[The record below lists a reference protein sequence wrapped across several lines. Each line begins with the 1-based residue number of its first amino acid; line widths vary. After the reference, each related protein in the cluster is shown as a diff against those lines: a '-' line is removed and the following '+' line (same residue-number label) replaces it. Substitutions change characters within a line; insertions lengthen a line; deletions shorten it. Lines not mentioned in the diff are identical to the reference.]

1 MHRNKVLKQNCKLSS
16 FEYTTPVS
24 VNPVQQAEYLD
35 FAKSAARAAGAVI
48 LPYFRSG
55 ADGLGLENKLQQG
68 FDPVTLADR
77 QAEQVIRQHITERY
91 PEHGIYGEEFG
102 LQSGDG
108 LTWVIDPIDGTRAFM
123 SGMLHWGVLLAL
135 FDGEKPI
142 VGVLYQ
148 PYTDELFFGD
158 GSSAGFQRGDQEM
171 PLNTGATTDLAQS
184 ILCTTGTEWLD
195 QDAVARYQNLA
206 STVQLSCKGGDCYLF
221 ALVAMGQMHIGL
233 DGSLNPYDIQALI
246 PIIRGAGGIIT
257 TWDGGNPSMG
267 GHVVASANPEL
278 HQQVLEKLQP

>member
-1 MHRNKVLKQNCKLSS
+1 MSS
-16 FEYTTPVS
+16 FDFTAPVS
-24 VNPVQQAEYLD
+24 VNPSQQAEYLG
-35 FAKSAARAAGAVI
+35 FAKSAARAAGEVI
-48 LPYFRSG
+48 LPYFRAG

-77 QAEQVIRQHITERY
+77 EAERVIRQRITQSY

-102 LQSGDG
+102 QQSGNG

-135 FDGEKPI
+135 FDGENPI
-142 VGVLYQ
+142 LGVLYQ

-158 GSSAGFQRGDQEM
+158 GSHAGLQRGWQEW
-171 PLNTGATTDLAQS
+171 PLKTSANAELAKS

-195 QDAVARYQNLA
+195 SEAVERYQTLA
-206 STVQLSCKGGDCYLF
+206 SSVQLKRIGGDCYLF

-246 PIIRGAGGIIT
+246 PIVRGAGGVIT

-267 GHVVASANPEL
+267 GHVVATANPTL
-278 HQQVLEKLQP
+278 HQQVLEKLQA

>member
-1 MHRNKVLKQNCKLSS
+1 M
-16 FEYTTPVS
+16 VS
-24 VNPVQQAEYLD
+24 PSRVHQL
-35 FAKSAARAAGAVI
+35 
-48 LPYFRSG
+48 
-55 ADGLGLENKLQQG
+55 
-68 FDPVTLADR
+68 
-77 QAEQVIRQHITERY
+77 
-91 PEHGIYGEEFG
+91 
-102 LQSGDG
+102 
-108 LTWVIDPIDGTRAFM
+108 
-123 SGMLHWGVLLAL
+123 
-135 FDGEKPI
+135 
-142 VGVLYQ
+142 
-148 PYTDELFFGD
+148 YTDELFFGD
-158 GSSAGFQRGDQEM
+158 GSSAGFTYIKKCLNHQR
-171 PLNTGATTDLAQS
+171 PPTYAVN
-184 ILCTTGTEWLD
+184 LCTTGTEWLD

>member
-1 MHRNKVLKQNCKLSS
+1 MQIVELR
-16 FEYTTPVS
+16 YTTPVS

-206 STVQLSCKGGDCYLF
+206 STVQLSQRWRL
-221 ALVAMGQMHIGL
+221 LSV
-233 DGSLNPYDIQALI
+233 
-246 PIIRGAGGIIT
+246 RAGGNGANAHRARRFVKSLRHSGAYPHHS
-257 TWDGGNPSMG
+257 WCRRDHCCLGWGQPKYGWSRGG
-267 GHVVASANPEL
+267 
-278 HQQVLEKLQP
+278 QC

>member
-1 MHRNKVLKQNCKLSS
+1 MAN
-16 FEYTTPVS
+16 FDYTTPVS
-24 VNPVQQAEYLD
+24 INAVQRAEYLD
-35 FAKSAARAAGAVI
+35 FAKATARAAGAVI

-68 FDPVTLADR
+68 FDPVTQADR
-77 QAEQVIRQHITERY
+77 QAEQVIRQRITERF
-91 PEHGIYGEEFG
+91 PDHGVYGEEFG
-102 LQSGDG
+102 LHLGNG

-135 FDGEKPI
+135 FDGENPI

-158 GSSAGFQRGDQEM
+158 GFSAGLLRGGQES
-171 PLNTGATTDLAQS
+171 PLTTSATSDLAQT

-195 QDAVARYQNLA
+195 ANAVSRYQNLA
-206 STVQLSCKGGDCYLF
+206 SHVQLKRIGGDCYLF

-246 PIIRGAGGIIT
+246 PIIRGAGGVIT

-278 HQQVLEKLQP
+278 HQQVLAKLGR